1 MATLTITTT
10 SAQNARILKAFGRQ
24 INAQD
29 VSDPENPVPRDATG
43 AEVKQQVIQYIKRI
57 TQAQEMKVKRDALT
71 VSDLNPS

>member
-10 SAQNARILKAFGRQ
+10 SAQNTRILKAFGKQ
-24 INAQD
+24 LNTQD
-29 VSDPENPVPRDATG
+29 VSDPANPVPRDATG

-57 TQAQEMKVKRDALT
+57 TQAQELKVKRDALT